1 MNTMQKNIAMLISA
15 LLLASV
21 ILQGIIVFQNAKLL
35 NPKYE
40 YTYQFVP
47 DSVAQTIIDKVSENG
62 WDVIDT
68 RRCTDGEGG
77 LGTELMVRKRK

>member
-1 MNTMQKNIAMLISA
+1 MLISM

-47 DSVAQTIIDKVSENG
+47 DSVAQTIIDKVSENE
-62 WDVIDT
+62 WEVIAT

-77 LGTELMVRKRK
+77 VGSELMVKRRK